1 MSKPFS
7 PKVVTA
13 NDLLE
18 GDVVY
23 LAADDTWVRDLQ
35 DAEIIEDEA
44 IADLRLLDASA
55 QSDVVVGVYLI
66 DVIRDEAGLQTTHF
80 REEFRTKGPSNYNH
94 GKQVEL
100 S

>member
-23 LAADDTWVRDLQ
+23 LAADDAWVRDIQ
-35 DAEIIEDEA
+35 DAEVIEDEA
-44 IADLRLLDASA
+44 IADLRLLDAGA
-55 QSDVVVGVYLI
+55 QADVVVGVYLI
-66 DVIRDEAGLQTTHF
+66 DVQQGKDGLETTHF